1 MTMMTMTMIL
11 LLMEK
16 GHVLADG
23 FSTSACLPLAMFHV
37 YDERMAAAMSRTPNH
52 DATIWVTMGMEMAY
66 W

>member
-1 MTMMTMTMIL
+1 M
-11 LLMEK
+11 
-16 GHVLADG
+16 LADG

-52 DATIWVTMGMEMAY
+52 DATIWATMGMEMAY